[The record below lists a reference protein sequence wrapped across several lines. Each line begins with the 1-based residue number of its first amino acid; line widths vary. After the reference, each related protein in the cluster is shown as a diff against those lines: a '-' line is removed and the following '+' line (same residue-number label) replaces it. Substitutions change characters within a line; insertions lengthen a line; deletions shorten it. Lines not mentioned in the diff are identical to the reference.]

1 MNTHAV
7 VFCSD
12 EKGLPFA
19 LFAASQI
26 ACLAPQ
32 RDFDILI
39 CGLAPLTIPKAFR
52 TLGIQAQAFECAAQ
66 IAELSAAKPG
76 HLPDVAYLRLWL
88 PGELSHRYERLLY
101 LDMDTFV
108 IGGDLSGLLRVD
120 LKGNPLGG
128 VRDISQW
135 SRLKAPV
142 HDFAGRGMP
151 GYKYLNSGMM
161 LMDTKTW
168 EQQNVRQR
176 IVQMRKPGETYY
188 FHDQS
193 LTNLAL
199 CGDWAELSPVWNWQ
213 LTRNDHLMF
222 RLFSPN
228 ILHFAGVEKPWH
240 SDARQLHHDRRIVS
254 EYKRFLALHFP
265 DRFSPVPA
273 RSDYSLTTAG
283 RAKMLLKGLPA
294 LPALNRLMRRFQ
306 HDLDVLV

>member
-39 CGLAPLTIPKAFR
+39 CGFEKLVIPARFEN
-52 TLGIQAQAFECAAQ
+52 LGIQAQNFDFTEQ
-66 IAELSAAKPG
+66 IADLKIEDMG
-76 HLPDVAYLRLWL
+76 HLTNQAFLKLWL
-88 PGELSHRYERLLY
+88 PQEFVTRYQRLLY
-101 LDMDTFV
+101 LDIDTYH
-108 IGGDLSGLLRVD
+108 IGGDLSALLRVD
-120 LKGNPLGG
+120 LKGKALAG
-128 VRDISQW
+128 VRDVNQW
-135 SRLKAPV
+135 GRLKAPV
-142 HDFAGRGMP
+142 HDFEERGLP
-151 GYKYLNSGMM
+151 GHKYLNSGMM
-161 LMDTKTW
+161 LIDTEAW
-168 EQQNVRQR
+168 EDQNILHSV
-176 IVQMRKPGETYY
+176 VQARNPGEVYHY
-188 FHDQS
+188 HDQS
-193 LTNLAL
+193 LLNLAL
-199 CGDWAELSPVWNWQ
+199 RGNWAELSPVWNWQ

-240 SDARQLHHDRRIVS
+240 PDARQLHHDRRIVS

-273 RSDYSLTTAG
+273 RSDYSLSTGG
-283 RAKMLLKGLPA
+283 RVKMLFKGLLSLPA
-294 LPALNRLMRRFQ
+294 LHRLTRRFK
-306 HDLDVLV
+306 HDLDVLI